1 MNGLSR
7 PSQVMVDKAM
17 TVKRDKLGEVFGSAS
32 DAQMLEVRRSLAVFL
47 EQPLPVAKRLKTAL
61 LTGLNRV

>member
-17 TVKRDKLGEVFGSAS
+17 TVNRDKLGEVFGSAS